1 MIIDKQDMEK
11 LAAMV
16 LSGDGQYLI
25 GAKSSLPE
33 IQAFIDNVPA
43 YMVIMNSIFVLCC
56 LKCAVVLLDLTNLLL
71 SSWLLLS
78 SSSSCSSP
86 PNIEQNSPCTCSSE
100 RGKFARL
107 TISP

>member
-43 YMVIMNSIFVLCC
+43 YMVIKNSIFVLCC

-78 SSSSCSSP
+78 SSSRSS